1 MLPLSA
7 ARWISRCVLGGMLL
21 AALASPSPAADRID
35 PRHREASQ
43 AVSEAL
49 QREIFALE
57 EDRSELLAAAIVRS
71 PEYGPARWHLGFIK
85 DDRRGWLKFD
95 EYLNVPK
102 VAHLL
107 KDYERERAAAPDTV
121 AGQMSLADWCAEH
134 KLASQERAHLTRVIE
149 LSPDHGAARRRLG
162 FVRDGNS
169 WVSRQEVADEQQR
182 DQARRE
188 ALARWRPVLQQL
200 RDGMEHRSQQKR
212 EFSTAKLREIHDP
225 AAIAAIEQV
234 FRGAADEI
242 IAPAI
247 ETLAALSDPE
257 ASLALAR
264 LAVYGKTAA
273 SRELAADKLADR
285 ELDTFVPQLLAEM
298 YSPVT
303 SRFLA
308 VTLPRGRIAYRHAF
322 QREGDDEQQL
332 LVLDTEYQRIAR
344 AGGNGRATEAR
355 ALADAAATARTRET
369 AAAVQNRLTAV
380 LNERLAWV
388 LSKATG
394 VQLPPQPEAWWN
406 WWHERN
412 EVFVQGSKPVKVVQ
426 TSSQVAV
433 ADPIPTGSGQQ
444 TLDCLAAGTPVW
456 TAKGPV
462 AIDQIRLGDLVLA
475 QHPETG
481 ELAYKPVLRTTVR
494 PLGKL
499 IKIDAGG
506 ESYETSGGH
515 LFWVSGQGWTKSREL
530 RSGQVL
536 HTAQGPLLVSTVEEG
551 SHAQTYNLVVADYS
565 SYFVGQGMILSHD
578 NTVCRPTRSLVPG
591 LQAQ

>member
-1 MLPLSA
+1 MLPLTA
-7 ARWISRCVLGGMLL
+7 APWIRRSLPGAIVLL
-21 AALASPSPAADRID
+21 AGLSLSSLAEENRDDPSAL
-35 PRHREASQ
+35 Q
-43 AVSEAL
+43 KVQEAL
-49 QREIFALE
+49 QREIYALDRE
-57 EDRSELLAAAIVRS
+57 RSELLAAALAAS
-71 PEYGPARWHLGFIK
+71 PQYAPARWHSGYIK
-85 DDRRGWLKFD
+85 DPRRGWLKYD

-107 KDYERERAAAPDTV
+107 EDYERERAAAPDTV
-121 AGQMSLADWCAEH
+121 AGQMHVADWCAES

-162 FVRDGNS
+162 FVREGNG
-169 WVSRQEVADEQQR
+169 WVSRQEVAAEEQR

-188 ALARWRPVLQQL
+188 ALARWRPIVQQL

-225 AAIAAIEQV
+225 EAIAAIEQV
-234 FRGAADEI
+234 FRGAADEVI
-242 IAPAI
+242 GPAI
-247 ETLAALSDPE
+247 ETLAAMSDPE

-285 ELDTFVPQLLAEM
+285 EPDTFVPQLLAEM

-332 LVLDTEYQRIAR
+332 LVLDTEYQRVAL
-344 AGGNGRATEAR
+344 AGGNARATQVR
-355 ALADAAATARTRET
+355 ALANAAATARTRET
-369 AAAVQNRLTAV
+369 AAALQNRLTAA

-394 VQLPPQPEAWWN
+394 VQLPPQPDAWWS

-426 TSSQVAV
+426 TSSQIAV

-444 TLDCLAAGTPVW
+444 TLDCLAAGTSVW

-462 AIDQIRLGDLVLA
+462 AIEQIRLGDLVLS

-494 PLGKL
+494 PLGRL
-499 IKIDAGG
+499 IRIEAGG
-506 ESYETSGGH
+506 ESFQTSGGH

-530 RSGQVL
+530 KSGQVL
-536 HTAQGPLLVSTVEEG
+536 HTARGPLLVSTVEEG
-551 SHAQTYNLVVADYS
+551 SQAQTYNLVVADYS

-578 NTVCRPTRSLVPG
+578 NTVRTVTRSLVPG
-591 LQAQ
+591 LRAQ